1 MWYYVRDNQRMGP
14 IDEQTIDS
22 LVQNGTVL
30 RQTLVWKEG
39 MKDWQKAEETE
50 LAEKFAIVP
59 PMTPSPGLTT
69 YIPVQPS
76 YTAES
81 LHKLWIWFTCLYVF
95 GTLFFII
102 LIGIPALIAGV
113 VINYILL
120 YRFWKLIQDGKA
132 RTTPGVAVGF
142 CFIPF
147 FNIYWLYVAYV
158 GLAKDINLYCRERSI
173 NGPFVNEGLAL
184 TWYILALVSMIPY
197 VGFVTFIPATI
208 IHIILMKQFVD
219 ISKEIITSKTNK

>member
-1 MWYYVRDNQRMGP
+1 MWYYVCDNQRNGP
-14 IDEQTIDS
+14 VDEQTIDS

-39 MKDWQKAEETE
+39 MKDWQRADETE
-50 LAEKFAIVP
+50 LAQRFALVSPVTAGSELP
-59 PMTPSPGLTT
+59 PNL
-69 YIPVQPS
+69 PVMPT

-95 GTLFFII
+95 GSLFSLI
-102 LIGIPALIAGV
+102 LIGIPALIAGI

-120 YRFWKLIQDGKA
+120 YRFWKLIQDGIA

-147 FNIYWLYVAYV
+147 FNIYWLYAAYV
-158 GLAKDINLYCRERSI
+158 GLAKDINQYSRERSI

-184 TWYILALVSMIPY
+184 TWYVLSIVSIIPY
-197 VGFVTFIPATI
+197 VGFLTFIPAMI
-208 IHIILMKQFVD
+208 IHIVLMKQFVD
-219 ISKEIITSKTNK
+219 ISKEVIISKTNK